1 MTAGQDPADP
11 TSRGLTRRSLFQGAG
26 GLAVAGAGLGAGLSG
41 PAMAQEAQGAG
52 LRGNINHSVARW
64 TFGDMAL
71 ADLCVLGTS
80 VGLRAI
86 DLCGPD
92 DWPTLREHGMD
103 SSMCNGAEISLEDG
117 WADPANHATLI
128 ENYTRHIAL
137 VAEAGYTNLICFS
150 GNRRGMSDEEGL
162 ANCAEGLAH
171 ILPLA
176 SEAGVV
182 LQMELLNSRVN
193 HPDYLCDRSAW
204 GVALCERLDSEN
216 FKLLYD
222 IYHMQIME
230 GDVIRTITE
239 HNQWFGHYHTAGN
252 PGRNEP
258 DDSQELNYPA
268 ICRAIRDTGYQGWL
282 AQEFVPR
289 DPSPDAAAQSLR
301 DAVLTCDV

>member
-1 MTAGQDPADP
+1 MTDLSERHS
-11 TSRGLTRRSLFQGAG
+11 TGLTRRALFYGAG
-26 GLAVAGAGLGAGLSG
+26 GLAVAGAGLTG
-41 PAMAQEAQGAG
+41 PASAQDAAQGGQAVAAG

-64 TFGDMAL
+64 TFADMDL
-71 ADLCVLGTS
+71 ADLCVLGRH
-80 VGLRAI
+80 VGLGAI

-92 DWPTLREHGMD
+92 DWPVLREHGLD

-128 ENYTRHIAL
+128 DNYTRHIAL

-150 GNRRGMSDEEGL
+150 GNRRGMTDDEGL
-162 ANCAEGLAH
+162 ANCADGLSQ
-171 ILPLA
+171 ILPIA
-176 SEAGVV
+176 EQAGVV

-204 GVALCERLDSEN
+204 GVALCERLGSQN

-230 GDVIRTITE
+230 GDVIRTITQ
-239 HNQWFGHYHTAGN
+239 HHSWFGHYHTAGN

-289 DPSPDAAAQSLR
+289 DASPDAAAQSLR